1 MSRPFERLAVVGLG
15 LLGGSLGL
23 AARARGL
30 VAHVAGASRSAET
43 LEAALARGAVD
54 EAFHDPAQAV
64 SGADLIVLATPPF
77 AMPGVVR
84 QMAPALRP
92 GAVVTDVG
100 SVKAGIGEALPGLL
114 PQGVS
119 YVGAHPMA
127 GSHHRG
133 MEHARADLFE
143 GAVCVLTP
151 APGQESSA
159 VERVAA
165 FFAGLGARVVRRDA
179 EGHDAQVAWISHLP
193 HALAF
198 AFARALAEAP
208 TGAGELAG
216 AGFRDFTRIARSD
229 PELWAEIL
237 CANQKSLAGPLHQVA
252 RQLDALSRA
261 IESGDGDSIQRFVAE
276 AREALAR
283 TNVQGVG
290 QASTPSEKIP
300 AAQRGPEGSK

>member
-1 MSRPFERLAVVGLG
+1 MSRPFERLAVIGLG

-30 VAHVAGASRSAET
+30 VGHVVGASRSPET

-54 EAFHDPAQAV
+54 EAFDDPAQAAA
-64 SGADLIVLATPPF
+64 GADLVVLATPPF
-77 AMPGVVR
+77 AMTGVVR
-84 QMAPALRP
+84 RMAGSLRP
-92 GAVVTDVG
+92 GTIVSDVG
-100 SVKAGIGEALPGLL
+100 SVKAPIGEALSGLL
-114 PQGVS
+114 PEGVA

-133 MEHARADLFE
+133 VEHARADLFE
-143 GAVCVLTP
+143 GAACVLTP
-151 APGQESSA
+151 SPG
-159 VERVAA
+159 VEVEAADRVAA
-165 FFAGLGARVVRRDA
+165 FFAGLGARVVLRDA
-179 EGHDAQVAWISHLP
+179 DVHDAQVGWISHLP

-198 AFARALAEAP
+198 AFARALAAAP

-237 CANQKSLAGPLHQVA
+237 CANQKALAGPLHEVA
-252 RQLDALSRA
+252 RRLDELSRA
-261 IESGDGDSIQRFVAE
+261 IESGDGDSILRFVAD

-283 TNVQGVG
+283 
-290 QASTPSEKIP
+290 ASHWGDGRTSAPSDEIP
-300 AAQRGPEGSK
+300 AAEGGPERSR

>member
-1 MSRPFERLAVVGLG
+1 MSKPIERLAVIGLG

-54 EAFHDPAQAV
+54 EAFHDPAQAAA
-64 SGADLIVLATPPF
+64 GADLVVLATPPF
-77 AMPGVVR
+77 AMAGVVR

-92 GAVVTDVG
+92 GAVLTDVG
-100 SVKAGIGEALPGLL
+100 SVKAGIGEVLSGLL
-114 PQGVS
+114 PHGVS

-127 GSHHRG
+127 GSHQRG
-133 MEHARADLFE
+133 VEHARADLFE
-143 GAVCVLTP
+143 GAACVVTP
-151 APGQESSA
+151 ACGQDPSA

-179 EGHDAQVAWISHLP
+179 EVHDAQVAWISHAP

-198 AFARALAEAP
+198 AFARALAVAP
-208 TGAGELAG
+208 DGAGELAG

-237 CANQKSLAGPLHQVA
+237 CANQKALSGPLHEVA
-252 RQLDALSRA
+252 RQLEELSRA
-261 IESGDGDSIQRFVAE
+261 IEAGDGESILRFVAE

-283 TNVQGVG
+283 TNVLGVG
-290 QASTPSEKIP
+290 QASAPSEKIP
-300 AAQRGPEGSK
+300 AAPGGPERSK

>member
-30 VAHVAGASRSAET
+30 VRHVAGASRSPET

-54 EAFHDPAQAV
+54 EAFHDPARAAV
-64 SGADLIVLATPPF
+64 GADLVVLATPPF
-77 AMPGVVR
+77 AMAGVVR
-84 QMAPALRP
+84 QMSAALQP
-92 GAVVTDVG
+92 GAVVSDVG
-100 SVKAGIGEALPGLL
+100 SVKAGIGEALAGLL

-133 MEHARADLFE
+133 VGHARADLFE
-143 GAVCVLTP
+143 GAACVLTP
-151 APGQESSA
+151 TPGQDASV
-159 VERVAA
+159 VERVSA
-165 FFAGLGARVVRRDA
+165 FFSGLGARVVCRDA
-179 EGHDAQVAWISHLP
+179 EVHDAQVAWISHLP

-198 AFARALAEAP
+198 AFARSLALAPPE
-208 TGAGELAG
+208 AGELAG

-237 CANQKSLAGPLHQVA
+237 CANHKALAGPLHELA
-252 RQLDALSRA
+252 RQLAELSRA
-261 IESGDGDSIQRFVAE
+261 IEAGDGESTLRFVAE
-276 AREALAR
+276 ARDALAR
-283 TNVQGVG
+283 MSLLGVG
-290 QASTPSEKIP
+290 QASAPSEKI
-300 AAQRGPEGSK
+300 AAAPGGPERSR